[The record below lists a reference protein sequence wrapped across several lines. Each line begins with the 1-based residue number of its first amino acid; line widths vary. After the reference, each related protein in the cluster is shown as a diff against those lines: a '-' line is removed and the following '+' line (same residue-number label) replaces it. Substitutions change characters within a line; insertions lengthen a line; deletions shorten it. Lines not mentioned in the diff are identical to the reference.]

1 MIIRIREWFGRE
13 KLTVED
19 AFKTLDKHYRGEIK
33 ESDLHEFLI
42 E

>member
-1 MIIRIREWFGRE
+1 MIIKIREWFGRE

-19 AFKTLDKHYRGEIK
+19 AFKALDKHYRGEIR
-33 ESDLHEFLI
+33 ENDLHEFLI

>member
-1 MIIRIREWFGRE
+1 MRIREWFARE

-19 AFKTLDKHYRGEIK
+19 AFKTLDKNYNGEIR
-33 ESDLHEFLI
+33 ENDLYEFLK